1 MCIRDRSIHVQEFP
15 RVRWRTTYTKYT
27 EDIVEFN
34 SRIWRMK
41 KERGLSLRSP
51 IKAEIPRRLKPF
63 RKDLIAMHNI
73 VAG

>member
-1 MCIRDRSIHVQEFP
+1 M
-15 RVRWRTTYTKYT
+15 RWRTTYTKYT